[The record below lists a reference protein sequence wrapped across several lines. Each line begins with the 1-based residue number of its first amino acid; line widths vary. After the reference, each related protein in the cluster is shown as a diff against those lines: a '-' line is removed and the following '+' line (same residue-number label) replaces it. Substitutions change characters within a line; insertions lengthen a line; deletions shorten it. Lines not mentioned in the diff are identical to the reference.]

1 MAKKFFI
8 GFVLLIGYFLVP
20 FLLVNIGKDWL
31 SESTLI
37 AIAVVSAVGFFPF
50 FFFISRK
57 VFVFKALHGN
67 AIDEGELV
75 GKITQIKVKDC
86 HFTVEQHADV
96 LVLTSPYMDA
106 DFISAFQAKKIK
118 ETYYMKLWF
127 DENKHLV
134 QFKDH
139 LVSSQSVVGAD
150 GFSFEVSGNSGY
162 VSSQIY
168 LLDSELNLVK
178 FSNSQLHKE
187 LVKVVT
193 ENGWDLRLKMI

>member
-8 GFVLLIGYFLVP
+8 GFVLLIGYFLIP
-20 FLLVNIGKDWL
+20 FLMINIGKDWL
-31 SESTLI
+31 SESILI
-37 AIAVVSAVGFFPF
+37 GIAVVSAVGFFPF

-75 GKITQIKVKDC
+75 GKIVKDC
-86 HFTVEQHADV
+86 HFTVEQHADA

-127 DENKHLV
+127 DESKHLV
-134 QFKDH
+134 RFKDH
-139 LVSSQSVVGAD
+139 LVSSKSVVGA
-150 GFSFEVSGNSGY
+150 GGCSFEVSGNSGY

-187 LVKVVT
+187 LIKVVT